1 MKDNSFVR
9 VIVTLTTLIAII
21 SMFIRMW
28 LYTYWADYK
37 NSKQYYLKLME
48 LQEYTN
54 NKENKGNEIASPSKV
69 ASEAVSLRRIDTA
82 EERAYYEK
90 KDRKLLEK

>member
-9 VIVTLTTLIAII
+9 VIVTLTTIIAII

-48 LQEYTN
+48 LQEYTD
-54 NKENKGNEIASPSKV
+54 NKEAEAVAENSSSKV
-69 ASEAVSLRRIDTA
+69 AP
-82 EERAYYEK
+82 
-90 KDRKLLEK
+90 